1 MCDGVPSIGET
12 FEVEGYRFR
21 VQSMRGQRI
30 SLIRVIAPEEP
41 AESDASDDAAAAQD
55 GSDAAAEDRQ
65 ARGAKGEERAADDE
79 IAG

>member
-1 MCDGVPSIGET
+1 MPSIGET

-41 AESDASDDAAAAQD
+41 VASDAPGDADAVQE
-55 GSDAAAEDRQ
+55 GSDAAAADRR
-65 ARGAKGEERAADDE
+65 AHGAKGEERATDDK

>member
-1 MCDGVPSIGET
+1 MPSIGEA

-41 AESDASDDAAAAQD
+41 VVVEKDASGDAAE
-55 GSDAAAEDRQ
+55 GSGQ
-65 ARGAKGEERAADDE
+65 A
-79 IAG
+79 